1 MRRINILDLHRMINE
16 RKDKQNYCYEKL
28 LEMTHNKIK
37 RTASQKSVRCVF
49 EVPSYVFGYPLF
61 DLNECIDFI
70 VKELKANG
78 FVVNYYFP
86 NSIYI
91 SWDFEEID
99 EMKRLE
105 KGLPPPLMSANA
117 KAANRSIGS
126 GVIKD
131 FKSKTYEMPH
141 PISTMSSTGAL
152 VGSGGGGL
160 VKYKP
165 SGKLELNLI

>member
-1 MRRINILDLHRMINE
+1 MMKRINILDLHRMVNE
-16 RKDKQNYCYEKL
+16 KKDKQNFCYEKL
-28 LEMTHNKIK
+28 LEMTHNKVK
-37 RTASQKSVRCVF
+37 RAAAQKSLRCLF

-70 VKELKANG
+70 VQELKANG

-86 NSIYI
+86 NKIYI

-105 KGLPPPLMSANA
+105 KGLPAPLPPAPVKKST
-117 KAANRSIGS
+117 
-126 GVIKD
+126 GVSNNSVGPIRD
-131 FKSKTYEMPH
+131 YKSKTFNMP
-141 PISTMSSTGAL
+141 PPN
-152 VGSGGGGL
+152 GGL